1 MEDAMVKTGNQK
13 NTVEGTSIE
22 AQGNVNIGD
31 RKTINVYGMEANT
44 KDVEFV
50 IKFFMILMGVFAI
63 ACLIFLMFNPANY
76 IASFAAGGFFV
87 LLALLIVVLI
97 RSRRHSHIN
106 VN

>member
-1 MEDAMVKTGNQK
+1 MATTSDQK
-13 NTVEGTSIE
+13 NTVQGTSIE
-22 AQGNVNIGD
+22 TQGDVTIGD
-31 RKTINVYGMEANT
+31 RKTINVYGMEANSR
-44 KDVEFV
+44 DVEFV
-50 IKFFMILMGVFAI
+50 IKFFMILMGIFAI

-97 RSRRHSHIN
+97 RSKRHSHIN